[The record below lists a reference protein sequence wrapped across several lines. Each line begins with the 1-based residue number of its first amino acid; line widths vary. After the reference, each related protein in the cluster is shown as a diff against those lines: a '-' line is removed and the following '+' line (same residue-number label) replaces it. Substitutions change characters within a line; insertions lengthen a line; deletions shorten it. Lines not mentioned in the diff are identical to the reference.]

1 MGVQKENNLGYSPNE
16 QEKLKKK
23 IVTQMQM
30 FMLFSISC
38 I

>member
-1 MGVQKENNLGYSPNE
+1 MGVQKKNNLGYSPNE
-16 QEKLKKK
+16 QENKKK

-30 FMLFSISC
+30 CMLFSINC